1 MLDLLQED
9 SVSHDLHFA
18 HQECGSIC
26 EPLFVGAEA
35 ICLLE
40 TFSVQSKDYTK
51 MIHEYRLQEY
61 KNK

>member
-1 MLDLLQED
+1 MLDLLEEN

-35 ICLLE
+35 ISLLE
-40 TFSVQSKDYTK
+40 TLSVQSKD
-51 MIHEYRLQEY
+51 
-61 KNK
+61 